1 MNMRGTILLN
11 KYMTVILLT
20 ILVIVIT
27 ALIVIRVLNTPALG
41 V

>member
-1 MNMRGTILLN
+1 MRGTLLLN

-20 ILVIVIT
+20 ILVIVI
-27 ALIVIRVLNTPALG
+27 AAMIVIRVLNTPALG